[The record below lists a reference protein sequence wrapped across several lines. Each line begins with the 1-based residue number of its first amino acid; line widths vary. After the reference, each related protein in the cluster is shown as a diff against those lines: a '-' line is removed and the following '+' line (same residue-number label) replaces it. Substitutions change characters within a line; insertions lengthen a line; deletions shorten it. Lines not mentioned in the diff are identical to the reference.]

1 MVLVAGALGGDPVA
15 EAEKPIQERECEM
28 ETEAA
33 SPVQQLRLSGVDCNR
48 GANVLIHD
56 VNLTLEP
63 GTITGLIGPNG
74 AGKSTLI
81 ATMLGDIAPAR
92 GSVTYGGKPV
102 RSLAH
107 RSQVFGVVT
116 EAHGLP
122 PKTTVQDMILY
133 WGGIH
138 GVPTSEMAQLSQ
150 ELGVDNFR
158 EKSFAKL
165 STGMRRRAEIVLALL
180 PRPKVVVL
188 DEPFNGLDM
197 DGVHVLRNLVQRLR
211 DSGKVVVIST
221 HTLNELDFLADRS
234 VAVHQGKLV
243 ELEFTRGE
251 LGASEAAYQRLQ
263 EGK

>member
-1 MVLVAGALGGDPVA
+1 
-15 EAEKPIQERECEM
+15 
-28 ETEAA
+28 
-33 SPVQQLRLSGVDCNR
+33 
-48 GANVLIHD
+48 
-56 VNLTLEP
+56 
-63 GTITGLIGPNG
+63 
-74 AGKSTLI
+74 
-81 ATMLGDIAPAR
+81 
-92 GSVTYGGKPV
+92 TYGGKPV

-122 PKTTVQDMILY
+122 PKMSVRDMILY

-138 GVPTSEMAQLSQ
+138 GVPSIEMARLSQ
-150 ELGVDNFR
+150 ELGVASFW
-158 EKSFAKL
+158 EKRFDKL
-165 STGMRRRAEIVLALL
+165 STGMCRRAEIVLALL

-197 DGVHVLRNLVQRLR
+197 DGVQVVRNLVQRLR

-234 VAVHQGKLV
+234 VVVHQGKLV